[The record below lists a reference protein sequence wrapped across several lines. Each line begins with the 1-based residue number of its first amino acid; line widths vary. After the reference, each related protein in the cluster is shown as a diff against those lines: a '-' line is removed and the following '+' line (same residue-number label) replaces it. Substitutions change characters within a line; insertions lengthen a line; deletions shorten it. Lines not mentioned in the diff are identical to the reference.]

1 MLRYDIVERLGEDV
15 LPLAGFSAP
24 WSASVP
30 IFHRIAKAY
39 FQHPHPAGVC
49 LQLFATLEADT
60 PCEARQAL
68 VCTARQSDG
77 AGAFELRSGPLL
89 EAALRAQRV

>member
-1 MLRYDIVERLGEDV
+1 MLRYDIIERLDDDV
-15 LPLAGFSAP
+15 VPLAGFSAP

-30 IFHRIAKAY
+30 IFHGIAKAY
-39 FQHPHPAGVC
+39 FRRLRPDGVC

-68 VCTARQSDG
+68 VCTARQRDG
-77 AGAFELRSGPLL
+77 GGPFELRSGPLL
-89 EAALRAQRV
+89 EAALRAQRA